1 MVTAAHKIR
10 VLVVDDEP
18 LARDGI
24 TVRLQREPDIE
35 IVGEAADGPD
45 AVHAI
50 CTLQP
55 ELVFLDVE
63 MPGMNGLEVLRRSA
77 DVHLPVV
84 VFVTAHSQYAVEAFE
99 VHALDY
105 LLKPIDPV
113 RLQAALERAR
123 RELARADRPSAARV
137 GALLRGP
144 AEAGGTTAL
153 GRVVAR
159 DGERYVLVKPQDID
173 WIQAAANY
181 VRLHVGGRVYQM
193 RGTMND
199 LEARLDARQFA
210 RIHRSTI
217 VNIDRIRD
225 IAPEWHGDYDVT
237 LTSGE
242 VLKLS
247 RTYRDR
253 LLP

>member
-1 MVTAAHKIR
+1 MSAARRIR
-10 VLVVDDEP
+10 ALVVDDEP
-18 LARDGI
+18 LAREGV
-24 TVRLQREPDIE
+24 TVRLQGEPDIA

-55 ELVFLDVE
+55 ELVFLDVQ
-63 MPGMNGLEVLRRSA
+63 MPGMNGFDVLRQSA
-77 DVHLPVV
+77 GVHLPVV
-84 VFVTAHSQYAVEAFE
+84 VFVTAYSEYALEAFT

-105 LLKPIDPV
+105 LLKPIDPA
-113 RLQAALERAR
+113 RFQEALERAR
-123 RELARADRPSAARV
+123 REIARGDRPSAARV
-137 GALLRGP
+137 GALLGAT
-144 AEAGGTTAL
+144 AEAPRAGL
-153 GRVVAR
+153 GRLVAR

-181 VRLHVGGRVYQM
+181 VRLHVGARVYQM

-217 VNIDRIRD
+217 VNIDRIKD

-237 LTSGE
+237 LTTGE

>member
-1 MVTAAHKIR
+1 VLTAGRKIR
-10 VLVVDDEP
+10 ALVVDDEP
-18 LARDGI
+18 LAREGI
-24 TVRLQREPDIE
+24 TVRLQGEPDIA
-35 IVGEAADGPD
+35 IVGEAGDGPD

-50 CTLQP
+50 ATLQP

-63 MPGMNGLEVLRRSA
+63 MPGMSGFDVLRRSA
-77 DVHLPVV
+77 GVHLPVV
-84 VFVTAHSQYAVEAFE
+84 VFVTAHSEHALEAFA

-105 LLKPIDPV
+105 LLKPIDPARFQV
-113 RLQAALERAR
+113 ALERAR
-123 RELARADRPSAARV
+123 REIARSDRPSAARV
-137 GALLRGP
+137 GALLGAT
-144 AEAGGTTAL
+144 AEAGQPGL

-159 DGERYVLVKPQDID
+159 DGERYVLVKPHDID

-217 VNIDRIRD
+217 VNIDRIKD

-237 LTSGE
+237 LTTGE

>member
-1 MVTAAHKIR
+1 MVTAARKIR

-77 DVHLPVV
+77 AVHLPVV

-137 GALLRGP
+137 GALLRSP
-144 AEAGGTTAL
+144 AEGGGTTAL
-153 GRVVAR
+153 GRLVAR

-181 VRLHVGGRVYQM
+181 LRLHVGGRVHLM

-199 LEARLDARQFA
+199 LEARLDPRQFA

-225 IAPEWHGDYDVT
+225 IVPEWHGDYDVT
-237 LTSGE
+237 LISGE

-247 RTYRDR
+247 RTYRGR